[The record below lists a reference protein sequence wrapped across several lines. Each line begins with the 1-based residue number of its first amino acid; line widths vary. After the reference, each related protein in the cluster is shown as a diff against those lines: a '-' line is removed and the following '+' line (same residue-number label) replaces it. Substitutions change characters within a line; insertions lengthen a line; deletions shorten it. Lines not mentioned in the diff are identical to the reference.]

1 MKTVEANVWCCACK
15 ARPLEILF
23 HHPTT
28 GRALLMAG
36 SLIYGSTT
44 PIFALSKASAKMYAD
59 EWNASMD
66 NEPSLRVV
74 PRRIH
79 VTIELDD
86 GQRKEGAE

>member
-1 MKTVEANVWCCACK
+1 MKTVKAKLWCCACK
-15 ARPLEILF
+15 ARPLDILF

-28 GRALLMAG
+28 GRAMLMAG
-36 SLIYGSTT
+36 SMFYGTTT

-74 PRRIH
+74 PQRILI
-79 VTIELDD
+79 TIELDD
-86 GQRKEGAE
+86 GKEAGR